1 MLPQPKVTYTPSTEP
16 KKDKPVPPPRPE
28 KQYYIPSSQ
37 AQTGTPPGTPQTP
50 PTHQQATRGAV
61 PPPAPAHP
69 LQLNQTPTPTSATP
83 WATLRFNDGKQIE
96 VSAEHA
102 VVGRYDHDLGGL
114 QPDVDLSDIQ
124 GADTVSR
131 VHAALEHVGAAYTL
145 TDLNSTNATRINNK
159 RLEPDQATPVND
171 GDTLQFGKITCTF
184 KKI

>member
-37 AQTGTPPGTPQTP
+37 AQTGTPP
-50 PTHQQATRGAV
+50 THQQATHGAV

-69 LQLNQTPTPTSATP
+69 LQLNQTPTPASATP

-184 KKI
+184 KKM